1 MNGKSIL
8 KVISSIITTIL
19 FLVLLLT
26 LFLVISTKASGGE
39 ANLFGYQLKTVLS
52 GSMEP
57 DIQTGSIIA
66 VKSVDDP
73 TAFKKGDVITFH
85 TKEDI
90 LVTHRIMEV
99 NEAGQ
104 QYVTKGDAND
114 GADREPVN
122 AAHIVGTYTGFTV
135 PYIGYIMNFANSK
148 EGAALLLVIP
158 GMLLIVYAFVTIW
171 RAIRQI
177 DNGKSEVKPLQN
189 NTTKN

>member
-26 LFLVISTKASGGE
+26 LFLVVSTKASGGE

-57 DIQTGSIIA
+57 DIKTGSIIA

-73 TAFKKGDVITFH
+73 TGFKKGDVITFQ

-114 GADREPVN
+114 GPDMEPVS
-122 AAHIVGTYTGFTV
+122 AADIVGTYAGFTV
-135 PYIGYIMNFANSK
+135 PYVGYIMNFANSS

-177 DNGKSEVKPLQN
+177 DNGKNEAKA
-189 NTTKN
+189 NTK